1 MNCNFDRSYLSAEV
15 WRFLKAKA
23 VVEMLPKYPNEI
35 NENEAS
41 RLVQTLYERGVFEE
55 FKGVTEGVDHSV
67 FAKFYL
73 KQLAQFNNKD
83 FYQDPSLK
91 QR

>member
-1 MNCNFDRSYLSAEV
+1 M

-41 RLVQTLYERGVFEE
+41 RLVQTVYERGVFEE
-55 FKGVTEGVDHSV
+55 FKGVTEGVDHNV

-83 FYQDPSLK
+83 FYQNPALK